1 MYNWFRPIARL
12 LEFLADLC
20 LVLLSLV
27 VFVVAAATLETPYRF
42 DVTQG
47 AVYYTLPSM
56 YMTYTT
62 QKVPYTT
69 YA

>member
-27 VFVVAAATLETPYRF
+27 VAASTLETPYRF

-47 AVYYTLPSM
+47 PVYYTLPSM
-56 YMTYTT
+56 YMTYTA
-62 QKVPYTT
+62 QKVRYT
-69 YA
+69 A